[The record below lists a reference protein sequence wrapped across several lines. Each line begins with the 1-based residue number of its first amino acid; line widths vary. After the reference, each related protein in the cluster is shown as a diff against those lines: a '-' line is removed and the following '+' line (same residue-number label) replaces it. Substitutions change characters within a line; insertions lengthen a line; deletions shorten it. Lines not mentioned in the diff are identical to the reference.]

1 MKREEIIA
9 ELEEILDVEENSLNE
24 DTNLVDMDE
33 WDSIARLSVIIFLD
47 EKFQKKITGEELKEI
62 KIVSDILEICQ

>member
-62 KIVSDILEICQ
+62 KTVSDILKICQ